1 MSPDVQQKQHLLNIA
16 SSPHWRDGSSIAFS
30 QQLWLLA
37 LVPAIVASVWLFGLN
52 AARIIGL
59 MIAFS
64 VTFDALSER
73 IVRSKDR
80 TTNWSSVTLAVLL
93 SFMMPF
99 DSPLW
104 LLATGSFIM
113 VVIGKKL
120 FGGYGAFPVHPA
132 MLSFAMLRV
141 SWPGYF
147 DYTKSMITLNWPEK
161 MIEPLRAVKTIG
173 GSAASLY
180 DWHDLLLGRQV
191 AGIGEGLVLYLVVGG
206 VLLMAMRQITW
217 HIPVAFL
224 AGNFLLAGLL
234 YLIDPAQFAPP
245 LFYLLSGGAVFAAF
259 FLTTE
264 YTTSPVNPLPMFLYG
279 LLGGI
284 LLMLIRAFSNYIDG
298 VAFTILIINLCSPL
312 LDKITPKVFGA
323 PEVKNA

>member
-1 MSPDVQQKQHLLNIA
+1 MSTELSKPHLLNIA

-37 LVPAIVASVWLFGLN
+37 LVPAIVASVWLFGMN

-59 MIAFS
+59 TVAFS

-73 IVRSKDR
+73 IVRSKDK
-80 TTNWSSVTLAVLL
+80 TTNWSSVNLAVIL
-93 SFMMPF
+93 SFLMPF

-104 LLATGSFIM
+104 LLGVGSFIM
-113 VVIGKKL
+113 IVIGKKL
-120 FGGYGAFPVHPA
+120 FGGYGAYPVHPA
-132 MLSFAMLRV
+132 LLSFAMLRV
-141 SWPGYF
+141 SWPSRF
-147 DYTKSMITLNWPEK
+147 DYTASMISLNWSEK

-173 GSAASLY
+173 GSAESLY
-180 DWHDLLLGRQV
+180 DWHDLLFGRQV
-191 AGIGEGLVLYLVVGG
+191 SGIGEGLVLYLLIGG
-206 VLLMAMRQITW
+206 LLLIAMRQITW
-217 HIPVAFL
+217 HIPVAFII
-224 AGNFLLAGLL
+224 GNFVMAGLL
-234 YLIDPAQFAPP
+234 YLVNPAQFASPF
-245 LFYLLSGGAVFAAF
+245 FYLLAGGAVFAAF
-259 FLTTE
+259 FLATE
-264 YTTSPVNPLPMFLYG
+264 YTTSPVNPRPMFLYG

-298 VAFTILIINLCSPL
+298 VVFTILIINLCSPL